1 MPPHTAE
8 SCSVTKTTTSLNT
21 WSLFLGIALL
31 QAGVGLQRPLLG
43 LRAEDAGFASV
54 TAALVMSA
62 YYAGFLLGTRYIG
75 RLLSEVGHIRTFA
88 GLASTAS
95 SIVLLQGLWI
105 SPIPWGIC
113 RLIFGICTAALY
125 VVAESWLNDV
135 TTNQDRGRVLSVYMV
150 VAVGATTIGQYS
162 VAFASTA
169 GFTLFAIASV
179 LVSMALVPVALS
191 RRSTAPTVV
200 PQPVTFRK
208 LYSVVPTG
216 LIVCWLTGMTLGSF
230 IGIGPIYGAYQ
241 GWTPLQIANFVGA
254 PLLGSLIFQ
263 IPLGRLSDRVPRRG
277 VMTFTSAGAAGLC
290 LLLAFLDGTDSV
302 SIVCLF
308 LMGGLAL
315 PLYSMSVA
323 YTNDWL
329 EPEQRTASAALL
341 VRVHGIGS
349 FTGPLVTGLLL
360 GRSLKVFFLFP
371 FAVFSA
377 ATLYLLYRIY
387 SHEAPDVDE
396 QSPFQP
402 FPLRSSRMIASMLGR
417 RKDSH

>member
-1 MPPHTAE
+1 M
-8 SCSVTKTTTSLNT
+8 
-21 WSLFLGIALL
+21 
-31 QAGVGLQRPLLG
+31 
-43 LRAEDAGFASV
+43 
-54 TAALVMSA
+54 
-62 YYAGFLLGTRYIG
+62 
-75 RLLSEVGHIRTFA
+75 
-88 GLASTAS
+88 
-95 SIVLLQGLWI
+95 
-105 SPIPWGIC
+105 
-113 RLIFGICTAALY
+113 
-125 VVAESWLNDV
+125 
-135 TTNQDRGRVLSVYMV
+135 
-150 VAVGATTIGQYS
+150 
-162 VAFASTA
+162 
-169 GFTLFAIASV
+169 
-179 LVSMALVPVALS
+179 
-191 RRSTAPTVV
+191 
-200 PQPVTFRK
+200 
-208 LYSVVPTG
+208 
-216 LIVCWLTGMTLGSF
+216 
-230 IGIGPIYGAYQ
+230 
-241 GWTPLQIANFVGA
+241 
-254 PLLGSLIFQ
+254 LGSLIFQ

-277 VMTFTSAGAAGLC
+277 VMTFTSGGAAGLC
-290 LLLAFLDGTDSV
+290 LLLAFLDGTDTA